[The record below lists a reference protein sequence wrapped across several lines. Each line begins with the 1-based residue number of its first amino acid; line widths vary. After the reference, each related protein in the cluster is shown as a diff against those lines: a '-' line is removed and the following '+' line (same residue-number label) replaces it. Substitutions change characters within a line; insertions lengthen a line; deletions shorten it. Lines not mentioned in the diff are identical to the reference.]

1 MPTEATESSGV
12 RGGEQNSVARF
23 NGPGRQP
30 PPRAGENGS
39 GDNAGAIKPRLARTG
54 YTRFLTLANLDGRSR
69 AVANCNAL
77 KAGFETD
84 LGGAETLTTG
94 QAQLV
99 QRAAMLSVVC
109 EDFET
114 RHLLGQPIE
123 IDQYLTAINVQR
135 RVLVTIGLERRARD
149 VSRPSLSEYLRGR
162 ATADDEVVVGVANG
176 SAEPVVDAGLEL
188 APEGVS
194 SGAGQPHGA
203 TEAPAGRVPAP
214 SPESR
219 TGGETEQWREASGEP
234 SSPAADRPGGNG
246 AAP

>member
-1 MPTEATESSGV
+1 MPADTAEANPT
-12 RGGEQNSVARF
+12 SVARF
-23 NGPGRQP
+23 NVQGREM
-30 PPRAGENGS
+30 PRMAGNGT

-69 AVANCNAL
+69 AVANCNNL
-77 KAGFETD
+77 KAAFETD
-84 LGGAETLTTG
+84 LGGADTLSTG

-149 VSRPSLSEYLRGR
+149 VSRPSLSEYLRER
-162 ATADDEVVVGVANG
+162 SAPDTDTVVAVNG
-176 SAEPVVDAGLEL
+176 SPSDPAIEPGLEL
-188 APEGVS
+188 APEAAS
-194 SGAGQPHGA
+194 SGLVAAVGESKP
-203 TEAPAGRVPAP
+203 PAGRVPAP
-214 SPESR
+214 SHESR
-219 TGGETEQWREASGEP
+219 ADGETHSRREAIGEA
-234 SSPAADRPGGNG
+234 SSSTARPGNG
-246 AAP
+246 GAS